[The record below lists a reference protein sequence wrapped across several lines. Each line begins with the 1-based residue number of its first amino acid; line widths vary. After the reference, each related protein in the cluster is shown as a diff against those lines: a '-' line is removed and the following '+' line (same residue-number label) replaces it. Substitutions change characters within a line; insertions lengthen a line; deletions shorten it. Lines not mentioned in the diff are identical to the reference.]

1 MKETSGTVVFNSAGG
16 FIPKLAQVCLAAVTA
31 FDLPCALNMY
41 LTNPGQ
47 KTSAPPHTDK
57 QVLFSPSL
65 SFYYSFDHLSETI
78 LTEMVPVVLSLLL
91 LGCVRYSNTGTKTLE
106 SIFPSTTIT
115 DA

>member
-57 QVLFSPSL
+57 QVLFSPTL
-65 SFYYSFDHLSETI
+65 FLIFIRVITFREVI
-78 LTEMVPVVLSLLL
+78 LTRTVSSFSHS
-91 LGCVRYSNTGTKTLE
+91 RR
-106 SIFPSTTIT
+106 
-115 DA
+115 

>member
-57 QVLFSPSL
+57 QVLFTPSFL
-65 SFYYSFDHLSETI
+65 FFI
-78 LTEMVPVVLSLLL
+78 SLINFWRNFS

-106 SIFPSTTIT
+106 SIFSSTTVT
-115 DA
+115 DAKS